1 MPEPIRDHWAQWVLH
16 RRHGGDAQQQQSNL
30 EYLLP
35 VRDHILQNARIAA
48 DDVVLDVGTGD
59 GLIAFGALD
68 QVGERGRVIL
78 SDISQDCM
86 AYCQDLVQRLGV
98 AERCQLICSPADD
111 LTALAAASVDVITT
125 RSVLIFVAA
134 KQRAFQEF
142 YRVLKPN
149 GRLSIFE
156 PINRYFGIPGPPGYD
171 VAPIQDIWHKI
182 SVVYERLQPS
192 GANPMVDFDERDL
205 LTMAERA
212 GFRETH
218 LELQVRIMPMPPLRW
233 EVWVRSSPH
242 PLLPTLEEAMHEAL
256 TMEEMRR
263 CVTHLQPLMES
274 GQGTWRDAVAY
285 LWAVKR

>member
-1 MPEPIRDHWAQWVLH
+1 MPEPIRDPWAQWLLH
-16 RRHGGDAQQQQSNL
+16 RRHGDDAEQQQSDL
-30 EYLLP
+30 EYLMP
-35 VRDHILQNARIAA
+35 VRDHILQNAKIAA

-59 GLIAFGALD
+59 GLIAFGALA
-68 QVGERGRVIL
+68 QLGEQGRVIL

-86 AYCQDLVQRLGV
+86 EYCQALVRQTGV
-98 AERCQLICSPADD
+98 TERCRLLCASADD
-111 LTALAAASVDVITT
+111 LTALEEASVDVITT
-125 RSVLIFVAA
+125 RSVLIYVAA
-134 KQRAFQEF
+134 KRRAFQEF

-182 SVVYERLQPS
+182 WSVFERMQPS
-192 GANPMVDFDERDL
+192 DTNPMLDFDERNL
-205 LTMAERA
+205 LTLAEHA
-212 GFRETH
+212 GFHEIH
-218 LELQVRIMPMPPLRW
+218 LELQVRIMPMVPLRW
-233 EVWVRSSPH
+233 DVWVRSSPH

-256 TMEEMRR
+256 TPEEMAR
-263 CVTHLQPLMES
+263 CVAHLRPLMES

>member
-1 MPEPIRDHWAQWVLH
+1 
-16 RRHGGDAQQQQSNL
+16 
-30 EYLLP
+30 
-35 VRDHILQNARIAA
+35 
-48 DDVVLDVGTGD
+48 
-59 GLIAFGALD
+59 
-68 QVGERGRVIL
+68 VIL

-86 AYCQDLVQRLGV
+86 AYCQDLVHQLGV
-98 AERCQLICSPADD
+98 AERCQLLCASADD
-111 LTALAAASVDVITT
+111 LSALAATSVDVITT

-134 KQRAFQEF
+134 KPRAFQEF

-171 VAPIQDIWHKI
+171 IAPIQDIWHKI
-182 SVVYERLQPS
+182 STLYERLQPAD
-192 GANPMVDFDERDL
+192 ANPMVDFDERDL

-218 LELQVRIMPMPPLRW
+218 LELQVRIMPLPPLRW
-233 EVWVRSSPH
+233 DVWVRSSPH

-256 TMEEMRR
+256 TPAEIAR

-285 LWAVKR
+285 LWAVKC

>member
-16 RRHGGDAQQQQSNL
+16 RRHGGDAEQQQSNL

-68 QVGERGRVIL
+68 QVGEQGRVIL

-86 AYCQDLVQRLGV
+86 AYCQDLVQQLGV
-98 AERCQLICSPADD
+98 AERCQLLCTSADD
-111 LTALAAASVDVITT
+111 LTALAAAAVDVITT

-171 VAPIQDIWHKI
+171 IAPIQDIWHKI
-182 SVVYERLQPS
+182 SAVYERLQPS
-192 GANPMVDFDERDL
+192 DANPMVDFDERDL

-233 EVWVRSSPH
+233 DVWVRSSPH

-256 TMEEMRR
+256 MPEEMAR

-285 LWAVKR
+285 LWAVKC